1 MHSDNL
7 EKVGSLRKRTLSRGM
22 SEDES
27 LRHIIKDAE
36 ESSRHLSRSDSRYG
50 SLKRGQR
57 EESHPEDEIL
67 SENTEMMDLKGNYD
81 DCLQEVRTLELQQE
95 ALLFQV
101 DCLQDALESTEEI
114 LAETQRE
121 NHTVTME
128 LERERE
134 MRRKLEGMVASLKQE
149 VERLKEEKNSE
160 QLQSHHTGPVWLQ
173 GAPEGTSVDRDE
185 RPLADREGTSV
196 DPNASPLLKLKKVAD
211 HTLSQSVFLSQKLE
225 AQGGDDNDESS
236 GYEDAPSEF
245 SPSPSTPDM
254 QLDSDLLEN
263 EADEEGDG
271 TNEDGMPKNSDSCAL
286 S

>member
-50 SLKRGQR
+50 SLKKGQR
-57 EESHPEDEIL
+57 GESHTEDDVI
-67 SENTEMMDLKGNYD
+67 SENTDMMDLKANYE

-101 DCLQDALESTEEI
+101 DCLQDALESTEEM

-134 MRRKLEGMVASLKQE
+134 MRKKLKDMVASLMQE
-149 VERLKEEKNSE
+149 VERLKE
-160 QLQSHHTGPVWLQ
+160 
-173 GAPEGTSVDRDE
+173 
-185 RPLADREGTSV
+185 
-196 DPNASPLLKLKKVAD
+196 
-211 HTLSQSVFLSQKLE
+211 
-225 AQGGDDNDESS
+225 
-236 GYEDAPSEF
+236 
-245 SPSPSTPDM
+245 
-254 QLDSDLLEN
+254 
-263 EADEEGDG
+263 
-271 TNEDGMPKNSDSCAL
+271 
-286 S
+286 